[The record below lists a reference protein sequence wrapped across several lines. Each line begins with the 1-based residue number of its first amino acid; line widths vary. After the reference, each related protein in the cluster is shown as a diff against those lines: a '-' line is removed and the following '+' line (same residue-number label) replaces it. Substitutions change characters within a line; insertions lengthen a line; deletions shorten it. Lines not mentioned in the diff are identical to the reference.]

1 MTPHYD
7 PAIVQQFTHHP
18 DDYLLWSHYDALA
31 VPVLLL
37 RGAESDLVLRDTAE
51 RMTTRG
57 PGARGQ
63 LRWIEVPGCGHAP
76 ALNVP
81 AQLDVV
87 SNFIGRAERSV
98 NAIAA

>member
-1 MTPHYD
+1 MYKR
-7 PAIVQQFTHHP
+7 Q
-18 DDYLLWSHYDALA
+18 DALA

-87 SNFIGRAERSV
+87 SNFIGRAERSA